1 MGKSGGFKSDTVR
14 QVLGLCH
21 CKFQPMHCPLPSLES
36 PWSGVKMGKQGGSV
50 EHEEPQVSPDRN
62 VSRLTWRRTMQQ
74 IAKETLRFSS
84 QPLPASGQC
93 HGPATAPT
101 ASPGTN
107 SRISWVFRLDI
118 RTVKHKTQG
127 LKEKVSWLT
136 MWESLGSGETL
147 ILDRRELETRRGF
160 GFLQQQCHCQTKNF
174 DILNRSLS
182 ASASLDFFALT

>member
-1 MGKSGGFKSDTVR
+1 
-14 QVLGLCH
+14 
-21 CKFQPMHCPLPSLES
+21 MHCPLPSLES

-62 VSRLTWRRTMQQ
+62 VSRLTWRRIIQQ

-107 SRISWVFRLDI
+107 FKIRHKDCEAQNTRSKRKSVLAHHVGKPWVWGDSDAGQKG
-118 RTVKHKTQG
+118 TGDQAWV
-127 LKEKVSWLT
+127 WLPAAT
-136 MWESLGSGETL
+136 M
-147 ILDRRELETRRGF
+147 
-160 GFLQQQCHCQTKNF
+160 QC
-174 DILNRSLS
+174 
-182 ASASLDFFALT
+182 